1 MFTLQVVLTIINV
14 RALQGELLFRRYS
27 FTRTKKKWKA
37 SLPKNCYLENLYFM
51 CAANKK
57 FMLELP
63 LKVVLTENGCS
74 NFISRKKN
82 LIRFRLADNLDEYG
96 ISLNKFSPQSIQSM
110 LLLDYISKIEIS
122 MPEFVSSRQEV
133 MDLSKII
140 VYSLLYKQFDR
151 DIYSE
156 LIKCSCVRKY
166 NRVNPAHLIDEKTT
180 MSEKQLRSILMNKDA
195 VIGRTRTEI
204 LEPIWQSIR
213 DNRDYSM
220 EEKNIYMLMSEKFM
234 NRMSLMNWYIITL
247 FHKDPGFNEMI
258 SSIRKLIG
266 QYMEKSK
273 VAEYISVMIME
284 LALNSE
290 NANIRKEAKSM
301 YPTVDDINALIVE
314 PDIRKNIASE
324 LQKKRVFVSVSW
336 KLGGGSTS
344 IGKQGRLQI
353 TLYNKDDEFQE
364 VKENIEMKMSA
375 DTKKR
380 TLIDFYRE
388 LPDGQDG
395 TDLGLYYL
403 SYLDDACKKVNVKF
417 ESLVNQYSASDLTVI
432 NLIFNF

>member
-1 MFTLQVVLTIINV
+1 
-14 RALQGELLFRRYS
+14 
-27 FTRTKKKWKA
+27 
-37 SLPKNCYLENLYFM
+37 M

-82 LIRFRLADNLDEYG
+82 PIRFRLADNLDEYG

-151 DIYSE
+151 DIYSG
-156 LIKCSCVRKY
+156 LIKCTCVRKY
-166 NRVNPAHLIDEKTT
+166 NRLNPAHLIDEKTT
-180 MSEKQLRSILMNKDA
+180 MSEKQLRSILVNKDA
-195 VIGRTRTEI
+195 VIGRTRAEI
-204 LEPIWQSIR
+204 LEPIWQAIR
-213 DNRDYSM
+213 KNCDYSM

-247 FHKDPGFNEMI
+247 FHKDPGFDEMI
-258 SSIRKLIG
+258 LIIRNLIG

-290 NANIRKEAKSM
+290 NSNIRKEAKAM
-301 YPTVDDINALIVE
+301 YPTVDDINALIVD
-314 PDIRKNIASE
+314 PDIRKNIATE

-364 VKENIEMKMSA
+364 IKENIETKMSA

-388 LPDGQDG
+388 IPDGQDG

>member
-1 MFTLQVVLTIINV
+1 
-14 RALQGELLFRRYS
+14 
-27 FTRTKKKWKA
+27 
-37 SLPKNCYLENLYFM
+37 M
-51 CAANKK
+51 CAAKK
-57 FMLELP
+57 LMLELP
-63 LKVVLTENGCS
+63 LKVILTEDGAS
-74 NFISRKKN
+74 NFISHKKR
-82 LIRFRLADNLDEYG
+82 LMRFRLADNIDEYG

-151 DIYSE
+151 EIYAALLQCE
-156 LIKCSCVRKY
+156 CVRSY
-166 NRVNPAHLIDEKTT
+166 NRKNPAHLIDERTK
-180 MSEKQLRSILMNKDA
+180 MSEKQLRLLLSTKDD
-195 VIGRTRTEI
+195 IISSTRNEI
-204 LEPIWQSIR
+204 LEPVWKEIR
-213 DNRDYSM
+213 NNKDYSI

-234 NRMSLMNWYIITL
+234 NRMGLMNWYVITL
-247 FHKDPGFNEMI
+247 FHKSDGFQDMI
-258 SSIRKLIG
+258 VAIRNLLSA
-266 QYMEKSK
+266 YMEKSK
-273 VAEYISVMIME
+273 VAEYISVMVME

-290 NANIRKEAKSM
+290 NANIRKEAKNM
-301 YPTVDDINALIVE
+301 FPTVDDINSLLLDPETRSKIV
-314 PDIRKNIASE
+314 KE
-324 LQKKRVFVSVSW
+324 LQKKRVLVSVQW

-364 VKENIEMKMSA
+364 VKDNIETKMAA

-388 LPDGQDG
+388 LPDGQEG

-417 ESLVNQYSASDLTVI
+417 ESIVNQFSASDLTVI